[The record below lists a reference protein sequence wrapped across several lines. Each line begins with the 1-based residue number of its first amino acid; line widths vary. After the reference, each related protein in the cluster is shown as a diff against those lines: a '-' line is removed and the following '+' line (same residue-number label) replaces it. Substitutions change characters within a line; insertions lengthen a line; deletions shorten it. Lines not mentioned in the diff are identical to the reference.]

1 MELSQFVPF
10 LLFLHVMGAILAFGP
25 TFAYSI
31 MGSLAGREP
40 QHANFSTRQVVA
52 ISNGLSYPLAIV
64 QGVTGVL
71 LIMIAGFDVKTL
83 WLGLGIVLYVIALGY
98 AFTVQRNALH
108 RLVELTASPPDPATG
123 PSPEIPATVK
133 KLQRG
138 GMFLGA
144 LIVVIVFLMVVKP
157 TF

>member
-1 MELSQFVPF
+1 
-10 LLFLHVMGAILAFGP
+10 
-25 TFAYSI
+25 
-31 MGSLAGREP
+31 
-40 QHANFSTRQVVA
+40 
-52 ISNGLSYPLAIV
+52 
-64 QGVTGVL
+64 VL